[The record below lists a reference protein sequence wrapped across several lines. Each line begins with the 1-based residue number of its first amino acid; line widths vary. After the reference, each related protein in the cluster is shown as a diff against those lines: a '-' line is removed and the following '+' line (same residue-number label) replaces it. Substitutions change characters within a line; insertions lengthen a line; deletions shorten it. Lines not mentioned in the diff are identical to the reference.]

1 MRTDFGEL
9 TDLDAVDRLVSA
21 RGLDLIEVGCA
32 GGDMAR
38 HLADRGA
45 TVLGIEPD
53 AVQAE
58 QNRSQPPTPG
68 VTLVEAAGEEL
79 PAEDN
84 SVDGV
89 LFFRSLHHVPP
100 ALMDKALGEA
110 ARVLKPGGFLYVAEP
125 SMEGSNY
132 AMTRLFND
140 ETEKRTLAQQ
150 ALDRTAARLFE
161 ETGKYVYMLH
171 PRRANLESMAA
182 RIASRSFNRIAR
194 EMIDVPE
201 VRKHFEAARSEGGY
215 VFDQPML
222 VNMYRHDRG

>member
-1 MRTDFGEL
+1 MRTDLGEL
-9 TDLDAVDRLVSA
+9 TDLDAVDRLVSV

-38 HLADRGA
+38 SLADRGA
-45 TVLGIEPD
+45 TVLGVEPD
-53 AVQAE
+53 AMQAE
-58 QNRSQPPTPG
+58 KNRSLPPTPR
-68 VTLVEAAGEEL
+68 VTLMAAGGEAL

-100 ALMDKALGEA
+100 ALMDKALAEA

-125 SMEGSNY
+125 SMEGSNF
-132 AMTRLFND
+132 ALTRPFND
-140 ETEKRTLAQQ
+140 ETEMRTHAQQ
-150 ALDRTAARLFE
+150 ALDRTAAHLFE

-171 PRRANLESMAA
+171 PRHADFESMVAHFT
-182 RIASRSFNRIAR
+182 SMSFNRITR

-201 VRKHFEAARSEGGY
+201 VRKHFEAARSEGEY

-222 VNMYRHDRG
+222 VNLYRRDRG